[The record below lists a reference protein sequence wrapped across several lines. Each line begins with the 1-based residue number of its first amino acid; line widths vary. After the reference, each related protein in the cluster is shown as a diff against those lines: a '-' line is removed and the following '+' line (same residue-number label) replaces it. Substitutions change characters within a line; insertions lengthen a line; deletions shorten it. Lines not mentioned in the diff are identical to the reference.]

1 MSGESDERCTAAM
14 RRPKVVG
21 VAKTDMAHGKACR
34 LQAFANELLAAGIFG
49 RDGRAG
55 IRSCRRSSV
64 GFMGLISERLALY
77 RQAGRLV

>member
-49 RDGRAG
+49 RDGRAADKVLQEVECRVHGLDFRKAG
-55 IRSCRRSSV
+55 IV
-64 GFMGLISERLALY
+64 
-77 RQAGRLV
+77 